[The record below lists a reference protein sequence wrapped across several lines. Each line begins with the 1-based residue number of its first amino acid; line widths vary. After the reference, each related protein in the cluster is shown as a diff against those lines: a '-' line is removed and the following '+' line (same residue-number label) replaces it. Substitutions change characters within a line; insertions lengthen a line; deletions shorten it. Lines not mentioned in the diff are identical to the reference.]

1 MKANR
6 LRLEKKFDVIE
17 RAGGI
22 KLPHMKSGSGISFTY
37 WERLNVIFSLPAF
50 LFGFVYYIY
59 HGLWKKSLILVA
71 FCLASIELLD
81 IIFIRYPSI
90 YELWYGFSYLI
101 TPMVFALRANGDL
114 YTEYRLNKNVNNSLW
129 SDAMH
134 RLTRNKAA
142 MLGACILILLI
153 TLAALAPWIA
163 PYSYSYQDLNL
174 GASPPSADHLLGTDV
189 LGRDLLSRILYGA
202 RISLLVGFVATG
214 VALVIGVSWGIIAG
228 YAGGKV
234 DSIMMRIVDV
244 LYGLPFIIFIILLMV
259 IFGRNLWL
267 LFGAIGAVEWL
278 TMARIVRGQVIGL
291 KNQEFVMAAKAMGV
305 SNLSMFRRHLLPN
318 ILGPIAV
325 YATLT
330 IPQVMLL
337 EGFLS
342 FLGLGIQPPMSSW
355 GTLIK
360 DGVESMEEYSW
371 LLIYPGLTFT
381 ITLFALN
388 FFGDGLRDALDPK
401 TTDN

>member
-1 MKANR
+1 M
-6 LRLEKKFDVIE
+6 
-17 RAGGI
+17 
-22 KLPHMKSGSGISFTY
+22 SQSS
-37 WERLNVIFSLPAF
+37 
-50 LFGFVYYIY
+50 
-59 HGLWKKSLILVA
+59 
-71 FCLASIELLD
+71 
-81 IIFIRYPSI
+81 
-90 YELWYGFSYLI
+90 
-101 TPMVFALRANGDL
+101 
-114 YTEYRLNKNVNNSLW
+114 SLW
-129 SDAMH
+129 SDAIR
-134 RLTRNKAA
+134 RLFKNKAA
-142 MLGACILILLI
+142 VAGAVVLVVLIV
-153 TLAALAPWIA
+153 LAAFAPWIA
-163 PYSYSYQDLNL
+163 PYPYAYQNLDL
-174 GASPPSADHLLGTDV
+174 GASPPSSVHLLGTDV

-202 RISLLVGFVATG
+202 RISLLVGFIATT

-234 DSIMMRIVDV
+234 DSVMMRIVDI

-267 LFGAIGAVEWL
+267 LFLAIGAVEWL
-278 TMARIVRGQVIGL
+278 TMARIVRAQVLSL
-291 KNQEFVMAAKAMGV
+291 KNQEFVLAAQAMGV
-305 SNLSMFRRHLLPN
+305 SNFAMFKRHLLPN
-318 ILGPIAV
+318 ILGPVAV

-337 EGFLS
+337 ESFLS

-381 ITLFALN
+381 VTLFALN

-401 TTDN
+401 TSE

>member
-1 MKANR
+1 MQ
-6 LRLEKKFDVIE
+6 
-17 RAGGI
+17 
-22 KLPHMKSGSGISFTY
+22 
-37 WERLNVIFSLPAF
+37 
-50 LFGFVYYIY
+50 
-59 HGLWKKSLILVA
+59 
-71 FCLASIELLD
+71 
-81 IIFIRYPSI
+81 
-90 YELWYGFSYLI
+90 
-101 TPMVFALRANGDL
+101 
-114 YTEYRLNKNVNNSLW
+114 NNSSLW
-129 SDAMH
+129 NDAYR
-134 RLTRNKAA
+134 RLVQNKAA
-142 MLGACILILLI
+142 MIGGMVLVFFILCAIF
-153 TLAALAPWIA
+153 APLIA
-163 PYSYSYQDLNL
+163 PYSYSYQDLDL
-174 GASPPSADHLLGTDV
+174 GASKPSWDHLLGTDV
-189 LGRDLLSRILYGA
+189 MGRDLLSRILYGA
-202 RISLLVGFVATG
+202 RISLMVGFVATG

-228 YAGGKV
+228 YFGGRV

-291 KNQEFVMAAKAMGV
+291 KNQEFVLAAQAMGV
-305 SNLSMFRRHLLPN
+305 SNMSMFKKHLFPN

-337 EGFLS
+337 ESFLS

-401 TTDN
+401 TSAD

>member
-1 MKANR
+1 M
-6 LRLEKKFDVIE
+6 
-17 RAGGI
+17 
-22 KLPHMKSGSGISFTY
+22 SQSS
-37 WERLNVIFSLPAF
+37 
-50 LFGFVYYIY
+50 
-59 HGLWKKSLILVA
+59 
-71 FCLASIELLD
+71 
-81 IIFIRYPSI
+81 
-90 YELWYGFSYLI
+90 
-101 TPMVFALRANGDL
+101 
-114 YTEYRLNKNVNNSLW
+114 SLW
-129 SDAMH
+129 SDAIR
-134 RLTRNKAA
+134 RLFKNKAA
-142 MLGACILILLI
+142 VTGAVVLIVLI
-153 TLAALAPWIA
+153 VLAAFAPWIA
-163 PYSYSYQDLNL
+163 PYPYAYQNLDL
-174 GASPPSADHLLGTDV
+174 GASPPSSAHLLGTDV

-202 RISLLVGFVATG
+202 RISLLVGFIATT

-228 YAGGKV
+228 YSGGKV
-234 DSIMMRIVDV
+234 DSVMMRIVDI

-267 LFGAIGAVEWL
+267 LFLAIGAVEWL
-278 TMARIVRGQVIGL
+278 TMARIVRAQVLSL
-291 KNQEFVMAAKAMGV
+291 KNQEFVLAAQAMGV
-305 SNLSMFRRHLLPN
+305 SNFAMFKRHLLPN
-318 ILGPIAV
+318 ILGPVAV

-337 EGFLS
+337 ESFLS

-401 TTDN
+401 TSE

>member
-1 MKANR
+1 M
-6 LRLEKKFDVIE
+6 
-17 RAGGI
+17 
-22 KLPHMKSGSGISFTY
+22 S
-37 WERLNVIFSLPAF
+37 
-50 LFGFVYYIY
+50 
-59 HGLWKKSLILVA
+59 
-71 FCLASIELLD
+71 
-81 IIFIRYPSI
+81 
-90 YELWYGFSYLI
+90 
-101 TPMVFALRANGDL
+101 
-114 YTEYRLNKNVNNSLW
+114 NNSSLW
-129 SDAMH
+129 SDAVS
-134 RLTRNKAA
+134 RLIKNKAA
-142 MLGACILILLI
+142 MVGAIILFVLILCAI
-153 TLAALAPWIA
+153 FAPYIA
-163 PYSYSYQDLNL
+163 PYSYSFQNLDL
-174 GASPPSADHLLGTDV
+174 GASPPSSEHLLGTDI

-202 RISLLVGFVATG
+202 RISLMVGFVATG
-214 VALVIGVSWGIIAG
+214 VALVIGVSWGIVAG
-228 YAGGKV
+228 YFGGRI

-278 TMARIVRGQVIGL
+278 TMARIVRGQVMSL
-291 KNQEFVMAAKAMGV
+291 KNQEFVLAAKAMGI
-305 SNLSMFRRHLLPN
+305 SNLTMFRRHLLPN

-337 EGFLS
+337 ESFLS

-360 DGVESMEEYSW
+360 DGVESMEEFSW
-371 LLIYPGLTFT
+371 LLIYPGITFT

-401 TTDN
+401 TSDN

>member
-1 MKANR
+1 M
-6 LRLEKKFDVIE
+6 
-17 RAGGI
+17 
-22 KLPHMKSGSGISFTY
+22 
-37 WERLNVIFSLPAF
+37 
-50 LFGFVYYIY
+50 
-59 HGLWKKSLILVA
+59 
-71 FCLASIELLD
+71 
-81 IIFIRYPSI
+81 
-90 YELWYGFSYLI
+90 
-101 TPMVFALRANGDL
+101 
-114 YTEYRLNKNVNNSLW
+114 
-129 SDAMH
+129 
-134 RLTRNKAA
+134 
-142 MLGACILILLI
+142 
-153 TLAALAPWIA
+153 
-163 PYSYSYQDLNL
+163 
-174 GASPPSADHLLGTDV
+174 
-189 LGRDLLSRILYGA
+189 
-202 RISLLVGFVATG
+202 
-214 VALVIGVSWGIIAG
+214 IGVSWGIIAG
-228 YAGGKV
+228 YAGGRV

-278 TMARIVRGQVIGL
+278 TMARIVRAQVIGL
-291 KNQEFVMAAKAMGV
+291 KNQEFVLAANAMGV
-305 SNLSMFRRHLLPN
+305 GNFLMFRRHLLPN
-318 ILGPIAV
+318 ILGPVAV

-371 LLIYPGLTFT
+371 LLIYPGITFT

-401 TTDN
+401 TSDN

>member
-1 MKANR
+1 MSNR
-6 LRLEKKFDVIE
+6 
-17 RAGGI
+17 
-22 KLPHMKSGSGISFTY
+22 ST
-37 WERLNVIFSLPAF
+37 
-50 LFGFVYYIY
+50 
-59 HGLWKKSLILVA
+59 
-71 FCLASIELLD
+71 
-81 IIFIRYPSI
+81 
-90 YELWYGFSYLI
+90 
-101 TPMVFALRANGDL
+101 
-114 YTEYRLNKNVNNSLW
+114 LW
-129 SDAMH
+129 SDAIY

-142 MLGACILILLI
+142 MFGAFILFVLILC
-153 TLAALAPWIA
+153 AALAPWIA
-163 PYSYSYQDLNL
+163 PYSYSFQNLEL
-174 GASPPSADHLLGTDV
+174 GASPPSAAHILGTDV

-305 SNLSMFRRHLLPN
+305 SNISMFRKHLLPN

-401 TTDN
+401 TTDS

>member
-1 MKANR
+1 M
-6 LRLEKKFDVIE
+6 
-17 RAGGI
+17 
-22 KLPHMKSGSGISFTY
+22 S
-37 WERLNVIFSLPAF
+37 
-50 LFGFVYYIY
+50 
-59 HGLWKKSLILVA
+59 
-71 FCLASIELLD
+71 
-81 IIFIRYPSI
+81 
-90 YELWYGFSYLI
+90 
-101 TPMVFALRANGDL
+101 
-114 YTEYRLNKNVNNSLW
+114 NNSSLW
-129 SDAMH
+129 SDAVS
-134 RLTRNKAA
+134 RLIKNKAA
-142 MLGACILILLI
+142 MVGAIILFVLILCAI
-153 TLAALAPWIA
+153 FAPYIA
-163 PYSYSYQDLNL
+163 PYSYSFQNLDL
-174 GASPPSADHLLGTDV
+174 GATPPSSEHLLGTDI

-202 RISLLVGFVATG
+202 RISLMVGFVATG
-214 VALVIGVSWGIIAG
+214 VALVIGVSWGIVAG
-228 YAGGKV
+228 YFGGRI

-278 TMARIVRGQVIGL
+278 TMARIVRGQVMSL
-291 KNQEFVMAAKAMGV
+291 KNQEFVLAAKAMGV
-305 SNLSMFRRHLLPN
+305 SNLTMFRRHLLPN

-337 EGFLS
+337 ESFLS

-360 DGVESMEEYSW
+360 DGVESMEEFSW
-371 LLIYPGLTFT
+371 LLTYSGITFT

-401 TTDN
+401 TSDN